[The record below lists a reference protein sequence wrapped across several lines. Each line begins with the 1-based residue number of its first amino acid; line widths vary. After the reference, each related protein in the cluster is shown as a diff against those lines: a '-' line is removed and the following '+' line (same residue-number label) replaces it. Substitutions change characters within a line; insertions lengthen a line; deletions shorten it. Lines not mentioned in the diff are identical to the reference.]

1 MASSGGGDLA
11 ALQGRLQALL
21 DPYAARLVP
30 STIYGLPTMRRADAK
45 PSNWFAFVKP
55 ASQHV
60 SLFLLPIHDHPE
72 LLDPLSP
79 GLRRCVTGRSTIT
92 FRSMSDQ
99 DVSEL
104 ERLLARAYA
113 VYAAG

>member
-1 MASSGGGDLA
+1 MPSSHADLG
-11 ALQGRLQALL
+11 ALERRLGALL
-21 DPYAARLVP
+21 EPYAARLVP

-55 ASQHV
+55 ASHHV
-60 SLFLLPIHDHPE
+60 SLSLLPIHDHPE

-79 GLRRCVTGRSTIT
+79 GLRRCVTGRSTLT
-92 FRSMSDQ
+92 FRSISDQ
-99 DVSEL
+99 DIGEL
-104 ERLLARAYA
+104 EALLARAYA

>member
-1 MASSGGGDLA
+1 MPSTSGDLG
-11 ALQGRLQALL
+11 ALENRLRALL
-21 DPYAARLVP
+21 EPYAARLVP
-30 STIYGLPTMRRADAK
+30 STIYGLPTMWRPDAM

-55 ASQHV
+55 ATTHV
-60 SLFLLPIHDHPE
+60 SLCLLPIHDHPE

-104 ERLLARAYA
+104 ERLLARAFA
-113 VYAAG
+113 VYAGG